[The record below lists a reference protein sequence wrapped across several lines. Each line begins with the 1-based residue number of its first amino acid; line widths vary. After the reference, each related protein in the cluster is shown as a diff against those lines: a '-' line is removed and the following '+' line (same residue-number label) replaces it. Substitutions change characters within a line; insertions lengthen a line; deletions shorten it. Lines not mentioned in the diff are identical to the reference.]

1 MLYHDMICLLPNTFN
16 HLSASIAS
24 FLRVLLGSVYTRR
37 PSVLSISLKSTRIT
51 PYQANLIESTN
62 FQISDIDLAS
72 KDAKQ
77 RSDEKI

>member
-1 MLYHDMICLLPNTFN
+1 MLAYTVQIHAISFN

-24 FLRVLLGSVYTRR
+24 FLRVLLGSIYIYIYIYVVHLR
-37 PSVLSISLKSTRIT
+37 STRIT
-51 PYQANLIESTN
+51 PYQSNLIESTN

>member
-1 MLYHDMICLLPNTFN
+1 MLAYTVQIHAISFN

-24 FLRVLLGSVYTRR
+24 FLRVLLGSIYIYIYVVHLR
-37 PSVLSISLKSTRIT
+37 STRIT
-51 PYQANLIESTN
+51 PYQSNLIESTN